1 MPEKR
6 MQLDLRLF
14 YPQNVYS
21 MNYPASELR
30 GIKKHNDVI
39 PAVLK
44 PESNSSM
51 KRLWIPAQK
60 IAGMTNKGV

>member
-1 MPEKR
+1 
-6 MQLDLRLF
+6 
-14 YPQNVYS
+14 

-39 PAVLK
+39 PAILK
-44 PESNSSM
+44 PEFNSSM

-60 IAGMTNKGV
+60 IAGMTNKGA